1 MKKRTVVLIV
11 GILLVIVGFTGCSSK
26 TGVINMATK
35 PMTEQ
40 YILGSMIKILIEQDT
55 DLTVNITEGVGGGTS
70 NIQPAMERGE
80 FDFYPEY
87 TGSGWNVVLKEESIY
102 DESMFSELQK
112 GYDKMGMTWC
122 GMTGF
127 NNTYGI
133 AVTKEVVEKYNIKNY
148 SDLAAISGDLIF
160 GAEYDFFERED
171 GYRALYETYGM
182 KFADTMDLDIGL
194 KYDAL
199 RQKKIDVMNIFTTDG
214 QLSAADA
221 VVLEDDRG
229 LYPSYVC
236 GFVVRNDLIR
246 EYPEL
251 QSVFDKMDNL
261 ITDDEMAGLNY
272 KVEIDG
278 QSPEDVAKDFLQ
290 EKGLLK

>member
-1 MKKRTVVLIV
+1 
-11 GILLVIVGFTGCSSK
+11 
-26 TGVINMATK
+26 
-35 PMTEQ
+35 
-40 YILGSMIKILIEQDT
+40 
-55 DLTVNITEGVGGGTS
+55 
-70 NIQPAMERGE
+70 
-80 FDFYPEY
+80 
-87 TGSGWNVVLKEESIY
+87 
-102 DESMFSELQK
+102 
-112 GYDKMGMTWC
+112 
-122 GMTGF
+122 
-127 NNTYGI
+127 
-133 AVTKEVVEKYNIKNY
+133 
-148 SDLAAISGDLIF
+148 
-160 GAEYDFFERED
+160 
-171 GYRALYETYGM
+171 M
-182 KFADTMDLDIGL
+182 KFAENMELDISL

-261 ITDDEMAGLNY
+261 ITDDEMAGLNS